1 MNATQQQAQAGGLE
15 AHEHWIVV
23 DDPRQ
28 KWGEGSLVDAG
39 RRRQLASRGIT
50 LLPVC
55 PEMFRSSGVGG
66 YFRRSWGSGY
76 PLPGTVPMY
85 VCPVTLAMDA
95 TRTQRLDVGV
105 AQVMVQVH
113 WAARIAPL
121 EGAQAPHRGQI
132 RLASDSSQQLARHAP
147 AVPNK
152 ATVIVFEALG
162 EPDKRG
168 GWTVHG
174 SMLAT
179 PPMPGHYG
187 FGLFGTGPGL
197 AVRWIAASATYESKL
212 S

>member
-1 MNATQQQAQAGGLE
+1 MNATQQQAQAGSIE

-23 DDPRQ
+23 EDPRQ
-28 KWGEGSLVDAG
+28 KWCEGSLVNSE
-39 RRRQLASRGIT
+39 RRRQLSAKGIL

-76 PLPGTVPMY
+76 PLPGNVPMY

-105 AQVMVQVH
+105 AQVMVRVH
-113 WAARIAPL
+113 WVARIAPL
-121 EGAQAPHRGQI
+121 EGSSAGRLGQI
-132 RLASDSSQQLARHAP
+132 RLASDSSQQLSRHAP

-152 ATVIVFEALG
+152 STVIDLGQLG

-187 FGLFGTGPGL
+187 FGLFGMGAGF